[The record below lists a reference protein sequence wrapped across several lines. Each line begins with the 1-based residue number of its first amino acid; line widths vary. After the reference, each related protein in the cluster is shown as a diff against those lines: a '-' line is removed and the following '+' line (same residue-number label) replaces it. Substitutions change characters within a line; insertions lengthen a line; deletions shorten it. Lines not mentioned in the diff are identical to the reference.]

1 MKILSGILK
10 DLFDNLCLVDFLWWE
25 RTSLFN
31 REQFLNVNDFSL
43 LWEQSRCQTRFKKQ
57 PNNRTVN
64 QASELGWTTL
74 NSETEFPILLPVDR
88 VYRNKHTQSHRITEH
103 FRLEGTSGGY
113 LVHPVALAG
122 ACWAGCPGLATQFA
136 FEDFQSLWATCIS
149 SLSLA
154 QKCFL
159 IFNWNLLCF
168 SPIYAISAS
177 QSSKPNLI
185 QTLLQRIFRC
195 YVLSN

>member
-74 NSETEFPILLPVDR
+74 NSETEFPILLLVDR
-88 VYRNKHTQSHRITEH
+88 VYRNKHTQSHRITEQ

-113 LVHPVALAG
+113 LVHPSALVG
-122 ACWAGCPGLATQFA
+122 TCWTSCPGLASHVA
-136 FEDFQSLWATCIS
+136 FEDFQRGDSTSLGYS
-149 SLSLA
+149 YQFSPPYLEVLPDF
-154 QKCFL
+154 QLEPPLFL
-159 IFNWNLLCF
+159 VHICRLCF
-168 SPIYAISAS
+168 SVI
-177 QSSKPNLI
+177 
-185 QTLLQRIFRC
+185 
-195 YVLSN
+195 